1 MPASFSS
8 TSSTVDNLIGG
19 GHSVLSRSITLL
31 SGQNLVRGAV
41 LGKITTGGKYILS
54 LSGASDGSQ
63 TPDAIL
69 AETTDASAADKVTVA
84 YFNGDY
90 QSGGLTL
97 GASHTIASITEGLR
111 GKGINIVVPQVTY

>member
-8 TSSTVDNLIGG
+8 TSSTADNLIGG
-19 GHSVLSRSITLL
+19 EHSVLSRSITLL

-90 QSGGLTL
+90 QSVELTL